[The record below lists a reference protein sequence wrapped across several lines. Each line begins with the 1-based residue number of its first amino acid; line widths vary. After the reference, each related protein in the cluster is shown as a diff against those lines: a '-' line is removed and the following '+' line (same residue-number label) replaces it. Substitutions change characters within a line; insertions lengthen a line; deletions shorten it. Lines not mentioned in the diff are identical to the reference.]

1 MINTSNLVYSR
12 LLQNSSNSSCD
23 DFSIDE
29 GFLGY
34 LLDNKNTYTSFYNK
48 SDNSLK
54 LIDNIMTKNLLT
66 FIKSIELTHRFYIDT
81 VQSYLN

>member
-1 MINTSNLVYSR
+1 MAYSR

-29 GFLGY
+29 RFPDY
-34 LLDNKNTYTSFYNK
+34 LLDNKNMYTSFYNK

-54 LIDNIMTKNLLT
+54 LIDNIMTKNLDT
-66 FIKSIELTHRFYIDT
+66 FIKSIELTRRFYIDI
-81 VQSYLN
+81 VQSYLNYIKK